1 MDKPKHKGSL
11 DGGNEDDFSLMLSVW
26 ATCLGIV
33 LVLIYIMEKIK

>member
-11 DGGNEDDFSLMLSVW
+11 DGGNEDDLSLMHSVW
-26 ATCLGIV
+26 VACLGIV